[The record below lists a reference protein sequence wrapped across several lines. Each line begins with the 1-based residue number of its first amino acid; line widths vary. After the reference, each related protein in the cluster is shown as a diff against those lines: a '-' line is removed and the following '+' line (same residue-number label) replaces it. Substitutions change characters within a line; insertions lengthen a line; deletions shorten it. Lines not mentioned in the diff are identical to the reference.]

1 MKEQKI
7 INRLQ
12 NILYDGNVIKS
23 ENEIERLKND
33 YQLAKEQA
41 KREADSL
48 VSVDSGFD
56 DELDDLLKK
65 IQIKKENILL
75 RDKNKKALII
85 GSKKE
90 IIRDLKRMVD
100 NTNDIGKSYEQIKGI
115 QQRWSDSGRLFGD
128 EGIELQN
135 EFNYHAELFFH
146 NININKDLRDLDYQ
160 KNLKAKKEIL
170 EKFKEVPQI
179 EDIRQLEG
187 AQRRIQG
194 EWRSAGPVPWDL
206 KDDINNQF
214 NEINDVIKVRTD
226 AYYEE
231 RREEFDKKLAEKI
244 ALCEKIH
251 NIRGKNITN
260 NKTWKTNTEEVLL
273 IQKEWRTIGYSSENE
288 TIWNVFRNAC
298 DAFFEQ
304 KRQFFAELDSKR
316 AENSEKKMN
325 LIQLA
330 ESIQDDDA
338 WKVTTNKFLKLQ
350 KDWKEIGPAT
360 IKDESKLWNRFRNA
374 CDKFFL
380 NKREFFTSQDDV
392 QVENLEKKEAIIASI
407 ESLEVGTDSAE
418 EFRKLK
424 ELSSQWNE
432 IGYVPFDKKD
442 EIIKKYRAVMEDK
455 YKQLKLNEEQRRK
468 LEFETRIKHLV
479 RGEGGGNADR
489 ILSAEKTRLRE
500 KMEKLKLDIGQY
512 ENNLGFFGKN
522 IDENNPLVKDIH
534 SKIGRLKTQLAHMKS
549 QLVAM
554 NNADQ
559 IVNSA
564 AGEEE

>member
-23 ENEIERLKND
+23 ENEIERLRND
-33 YQLAKEQA
+33 YQLVKEQA
-41 KREADSL
+41 KKEADSL
-48 VSVDSGFD
+48 VSIDSGFD

-85 GSKKE
+85 GDKKE
-90 IIRDLKRMVD
+90 IIRDLKKMVD
-100 NTNDIGKSYEQIKGI
+100 NSDDIGKSYGQIKEI
-115 QQRWSDSGRLFGD
+115 QQRWSNSGRLFGD

-135 EFNYHAELFFH
+135 EFNHHSELFFH

-160 KNLKAKKEIL
+160 KNLEAKKEIIK
-170 EKFKEVPQI
+170 KFKEVPQI

-187 AQRRIQG
+187 AQRRMQG
-194 EWRSAGPVPWDL
+194 EWRSVGPVPWDL
-206 KDDINNQF
+206 KDEINNQF
-214 NEINDVIKVRTD
+214 NEINDVIKTRTD

-231 RREEFDKKLAEKI
+231 KREEFDKKLAEKI
-244 ALCEKIH
+244 ALCEKVH

-260 NKTWKTNTEEVLL
+260 NKTWKTNTEDVLL

-304 KRQFFAELDSKR
+304 KRQFYAELDSKR
-316 AENSEKKMN
+316 AENTDKKMR

-330 ESIQDDDA
+330 ESIQDDDS
-338 WKVTTNKFLKLQ
+338 WKVTTDKFLKLQ
-350 KDWKEIGPAT
+350 QDWKEIGPAS
-360 IKDESKLWNRFRNA
+360 IKDESKLWNRFRSA

-380 NKREFFTSQDDV
+380 NKREFFTSQNDV
-392 QVENLEKKEAIIASI
+392 QLGNLEQKEAIVTTI
-407 ESLEVGTDSAE
+407 EGLEIGTDSAE

-442 EIIKKYRAVMEDK
+442 EIIKKYRAVMEVK
-455 YKQLKLNEEQRRK
+455 YKELKLNEEQRRK

-479 RGEGGGNADR
+479 RGEGGGNADK
-489 ILSAEKTRLRE
+489 ILSAEKNRLRE
-500 KMEKLKLDIGQY
+500 KMDKLKLDIGQY

-534 SKIGRLKTQLAHMKS
+534 SKISRLKTQLAHMKS

-554 NNADQ
+554 NNADS
-559 IVNSA
+559 IINA
-564 AGEEE
+564 AEEE

>member
-48 VSVDSGFD
+48 VSIDSGFD

-206 KDDINNQF
+206 KDEINNQF

-380 NKREFFTSQDDV
+380 NKREFFTSQNDV
-392 QVENLEKKEAIIASI
+392 QVENLEKKEVIITSI